1 MKFSYFIVIL
11 ILIPILHFS
20 MDVLAHSSGSAKLDK
35 LSEHIM
41 LAPNNAGNYIKR
53 GLLYESLGHNDLAL
67 TDLMRAEELGV
78 KDKILLPKARIL
90 FRQGQLLD
98 ALALLN
104 QLMIIVPENRAGLL
118 LRAQVYTK
126 LLDFKS
132 AIDDYRTLI
141 SIEAQPTPGIY
152 LALADSLLKLNQNNK
167 NEVLQLL
174 DDGIKKNS
182 GLIQL
187 QNRAVDLCVE
197 WRWYDEA
204 IARMK
209 TLGEV
214 LNHSSQW
221 QVALADLYLKKGD
234 HEQAKFYYK
243 NSLDTLNAERKT
255 PKRDSREKYA
265 TKQLDR
271 LKGEP
276 LSDG

>member
-20 MDVLAHSSGSAKLDK
+20 MDVLAHSSGSAKLEK
-35 LSEHIM
+35 INEHIM
-41 LAPNNAGNYIKR
+41 LAPNKANNYIKR

-67 TDLMRAEELGV
+67 ADLIRAEELGV

-98 ALALLN
+98 ALKLLN
-104 QLMIIVPENRAGLL
+104 QLVIQMPGNRAGLL

-132 AIDDYRTLI
+132 VVDDYRTLI

-152 LALADSLLKLNQNNK
+152 LALVETLLKQNPDNRDDA
-167 NEVLQLL
+167 LQLL

-197 WRWYDEA
+197 WRWYDDA

-209 TLGEV
+209 TLGEA

-243 NSLDTLNAERKT
+243 NSLDTLNTERKT

-265 TKQLDR
+265 SMQLDR
-271 LKGEP
+271 LN
-276 LSDG
+276 